1 MLLLLS
7 HCREQQ
13 AGPPPGCFF
22 GTWPKG
28 PHQLILLGD
37 SSDCR
42 IPEETSLRE
51 QRGESTWEPGPRVA
65 GPINPCRLSCKQ
77 AGLAL

>member
-13 AGPPPGCFF
+13 VGPPPGCFS

-28 PHQLILLGD
+28 PHQFILLGD

-51 QRGESTWEPGPRVA
+51 Q
-65 GPINPCRLSCKQ
+65 
-77 AGLAL
+77 